1 MREQSRIHLVIVT
14 LVVLLTLTVSTI
26 LGDVTITQSLI
37 GAKQIIT
44 FSNDVQVN
52 GGNTCADLLT
62 EITHLGTDYTCSLD
76 DPTTLVIKYGYS
88 PDADPQTIT
97 LTGLNETISNGAFT
111 RPTLPTFTIT
121 ETGITT
127 GYQDNTVTLTASP
140 SWSGATTT
148 RSYAWSYGGGSAGST
163 PDISGAGNSFTFNY
177 WLMTPGTYNIEIRM
191 SDTDT
196 SFYYDQTKTLIVQ
209 DSCVDLTSC
218 NVVGWK
224 LTNNPGSCTGTYI
237 TGINVGNG
245 DDITLA
251 QSGSGPYILT
261 ATYNPGS
268 VGGNALSID
277 DSQCDNSFTT
287 VSCGS
292 TIQFPTI
299 TETTVGAI
307 QKFTFSQLVAAS
319 GGSNCADFLDSTT
332 HLGTGYSCSIINT
345 PNPATLEIKYGYS
358 PAATPPTLTLKP
370 AAFSPC
376 AVGNFTRTTL
386 PTFTITET
394 GITTGYQDNTVTLTA
409 SPSWSGATTTRS
421 YAWSYGGGSAGST
434 PDISGAGNSFTFNY
448 WLMTPGTYNIEIRM
462 SDTDTSFYYDQT
474 KTLIVQDSCVDLTSC
489 NVVGWKL
496 TNNPGSCTGTYITGI
511 NVGNGDDITL
521 TESGSGPYILTATY
535 NPGSVGGNALSIDDS
550 QCDNSFTTVSCG
562 STIQFPT
569 ITETTVG
576 AIQKFTFSQ
585 LVAASGG
592 SNCADFLDSTTH
604 LGTGYSCS
612 IINTP
617 NPATLEIKYGYSP
630 AATPPTLTLKPA
642 AFSPCAVGNFTRTT
656 LPTFTITETGIT
668 TGYQDNTVTLT
679 ASPSWSGATTTRSY
693 AWSYGGG
700 SAGSTPDI
708 SGAGN
713 SFTFNYWLMTP
724 GTYNIEIRMSDTDTS
739 FYYDQTKTLIV
750 QDSCVD
756 LTSCNVVGWKL
767 TNNPGSCT
775 GTYITGIN
783 VGNGDDI
790 TLAQSGSGPYI
801 LTATYNPGSVGGN
814 ALSIDDSQC
823 DNSFTTVSCG
833 STIQFPTIT
842 ETTVGAIQ
850 KFTFSQLVAASGGSN
865 CADFLDSTTHL
876 GTGYSCS
883 IINTPNP
890 ATLEIKYGYSPAAT
904 PPTLTLKP
912 AAFSPCAVG
921 NFTRTTLPTFTITET
936 GITTGY
942 QDNTVT
948 LTASPSWSGATT
960 TRSYAWS
967 YGGGSAGS
975 TPDISGAGNSF
986 TFNYWLMTPGTYN
999 IEIRMSDTDTSF
1011 YYDQTKTLIVQDSCV
1026 DLTSCNVVGWK
1037 LTNNPGSC
1045 TGTYITG
1052 INVGNGDDITLAQS
1066 GSGPYILTAT
1076 YNPGSVGGNALSIDD
1091 SQCDNSF
1098 TTVSCGSTIQFPTIT
1113 ETTVGAIQKFTFS
1126 QLVAASGGSNC
1137 ADFLDSTTHLGTGY
1151 SCSIINTPN
1160 PATLEIKY
1168 GYSPAATP
1176 PTLTLKPAAFS
1187 PCAVG
1192 NFTRTTLPTF
1202 TITETGI
1209 TTGYQDNTVTLTA
1222 SPSWSGAT
1230 TTRSYAWS
1238 YGGGSAGSTP
1248 DISGAGNSFTF
1259 NYWLMTPGTYN
1270 IEIRMSDTDTSF
1282 YYDQT
1287 KTLIVQDSCVDLT
1300 SCNVVG
1306 WKLTNNPGSCTG
1318 TYITGINVGNGD
1330 DITLTESGS
1339 GPYILTATYNPG
1351 SVGGNA
1357 LSIDDS
1363 QCDNSFTTV
1372 SCGSTIQFP
1381 TITETT
1387 VGAIQ
1392 KFTFSQLVAAS
1403 GGSNCADFLDSTT
1416 HLGTGYSCSII
1427 NTPNPA
1433 TLEIKYGY
1441 SPAAT
1446 PPTLTLKPAAFSPCA
1461 VGNFTR
1467 TTLPT
1472 FTITETG
1479 ITTGYQDNTVTLTA
1493 SPSWS
1498 GATTTRSY
1506 AWSYGGGSAG
1516 STPDISGAGN
1526 SFTFNYWLMTPGTY
1540 NIEIRMSD
1548 TDTSFYYDQTKTL
1561 IVQDSCVDLTSCNV
1575 VGWKLTNNPGSCTGT
1590 YITGI
1595 NVGNGDD
1602 ITLTESGSG
1611 PYILT
1616 ATYNPGSVGGNA
1628 LSIDDSQCDNS
1639 FTTVSCGSTIQFPTI
1654 TETTVGAIQKFTFSQ
1669 LVAASG
1675 GSNCADFLD
1684 STTHLGTGY
1693 SCSIIN
1699 TPNPATLEIKYGYS
1713 PAATPPTLTLKPAAF
1728 SPCAVGN
1735 FTRTTLPTFTITE
1748 TGITTGY
1755 QDNTVT
1761 LTASPSWSGA
1771 TTTRSYAWSY
1781 GGGSAGSTP
1790 DISGAGNS
1798 FTFNYWLMTP
1808 GTYNIEIRMSDTD
1821 TSFYYDQT
1829 KTLIV
1834 QDSCVDLT
1842 SCNVV
1847 GWKLT
1852 NNPGSC
1858 TGTYITGINVGNG
1871 DDITLAQ
1878 SGSGPYILTATY
1890 NPGSVGGNALS
1901 IDDSQCD
1908 NSFTTVSC
1916 GSTIQ
1921 FPTITETTVGAI
1933 QKFTFSQLVAASGGS
1948 NCADFL
1954 DSTTHL
1960 GTGYSCSIINTPN
1973 PATLEIKYG
1982 YSPAATPPTL
1992 TLKPAAFSPCA
2003 VGNFTRTTLPTF
2015 TITETGIT
2023 TGYQDNTV
2031 TLTASPSWSGATT
2044 TRSYAWSYG
2053 GGSAGST
2060 PDISG
2065 AGNSFTFN
2073 YWLMTPGTYNIE
2085 IRMSDTDTSFYYDQ
2099 TKTLIVQDSCVDLT
2113 SCNVVG
2119 WKLTNNPGSC
2129 TGTYITGIN
2138 VGNGDDITLAQ
2149 SGSGPYILTATYN
2162 PGSVGGNALSIDD
2175 SQCDN
2180 SFTTVSCGSTI
2191 QFPTITETTVGAI
2204 QKFTFSQLVAASGGS
2219 NCADFLDSTTHLGT
2233 GYSCSIIN
2241 TPNPATL
2248 EIKYGYS
2255 PAATPPTLTLKPAAF
2270 SPCAVGNFTRSS
2282 PTFTIT
2288 ETGVTTGYQDNTV
2301 TLTISPSWSGATT
2314 TRLYAW
2320 SYGGGSAGS
2329 TPDISGAG
2337 NSFTFNYWLMTPG
2350 TYNIE
2355 IRMSDT
2361 DTSFYYDQTKTLI
2374 VQDSCVDLTSCNVVG
2389 WKLTNNPGSCTG
2401 TYITGINVGNGDD
2414 ITLAQSGSGPY
2425 ILTATYNPGSVGGNA
2440 LSIDDSQCDNSFT
2453 TVSCGST
2460 IQFPTITE
2468 TTVGAIQKFTFSQLV
2483 AASGGSNCADFLD
2496 STTHLGTGYS
2506 CSIINTPNP
2515 ATLEIKYGYSPAAT
2529 PPTLTLKPAA
2539 FSPCA
2544 VGNFTRSSPTFTI
2557 TESDIITAYQDHT
2570 ATLTASVTWNGPT
2583 TTRSYSWSYTPGS
2596 AGSTPILS
2604 GVTAGTYDFN
2614 YWLMSPGSHSVN
2626 IKLLDSD
2633 NPTFYYEQTSSSL
2646 EVQDSCLDL
2655 TACDVV
2661 GWKLSHNPG
2670 ACYDEY
2676 VTGIVPSNGDVVA
2689 LSKWGINPYRIT
2701 ATYQPGSQGGNSL
2714 TIDSSHCFNTF
2725 TTVSCGLNI
2734 KFPSLAMN
2742 TDSPTSQ
2749 SSGVPLTISGT
2760 LNANGLSSPADYSL
2774 PWTPSGAPCV
2784 DGSPSCTIDPGD
2796 ITCSGTPYEYKLLA
2810 KISCK
2815 VDPWKEITFT
2825 PFTYGTTF
2833 TKQVVGSVQ
2842 TFTFSEDMTP
2852 TGGTSCADLLTSTL
2866 YLGVGFSCS
2875 LPTPTTFL
2883 IKYGHSTV
2891 EMPPKTI
2898 SINLGG
2904 FTTSCITTAVSFKR
2918 PIIPSFDLAAT
2929 GISEAAYQD
2938 NVAAFRC
2945 ASFKWFGSSA
2955 TKVMEWS
2962 YITSAGTIPDLT
2974 SLTATSFDFNYW
2986 EMTPGSYQIKV
2997 RLTDTANPP
3006 FYYEEDS
3013 PVFTVLESCSASCDV
3028 VNWTLTHDPG
3038 TCESNCLSNQGTD
3051 SLLCTQ
3057 ETKSNSYVITGTYQ
3071 PGSVGSRTLTTNSGK
3086 CTNSFTTVSCG
3097 TALKFPKIE
3106 LSQDAPAAQ
3115 YSGSDLTIS
3124 GSITDNGLIL
3134 DTDYTVTWVQPTDF
3148 TTCVSGSSTCT
3159 VLAES
3164 LTCGGPYA
3172 FATQLK
3178 MLCQGSPVVWSAA
3191 TYTEFTYGS
3200 MVPYTF
3206 NTTSGTVQKI
3216 IFSQTLAVTGGSECS
3231 DLLVSTSHLGNGY
3244 SCNYTS
3250 TLDNSTLNVRYG
3262 NETVPGNQTI
3272 SLKPAGFTPCT
3283 AGSFDRPQLPSF
3295 NLSEDGVQDSAY
3307 QDSVATF
3314 TITSIIWTG
3323 STNTRVFYWN
3333 YVITADNNSLLNGVT
3348 GESYQFNYWLMGP
3361 GEYQIKVIM
3370 KDTDNWNFSYQ
3381 IIGKKFI
3388 ILESCNNSAGLA
3400 ELEQGVC
3407 TLCDAAAGFS
3417 AIGKECISK

>member
-1 MREQSRIHLVIVT
+1 MKKTSKIRFNLTIAI
-14 LVVLLTLTVSTI
+14 LLIMHHQIAS
-26 LGDVTITQSLI
+26 GAVTITSDNLV
-37 GAKQIIT
+37 GAVQTLT
-44 FSNDVQVN
+44 FSSDVQVN

-376 AVGNFTRTTL
+376 V
-386 PTFTITET
+386 
-394 GITTGYQDNTVTLTA
+394 
-409 SPSWSGATTTRS
+409 
-421 YAWSYGGGSAGST
+421 
-434 PDISGAGNSFTFNY
+434 
-448 WLMTPGTYNIEIRM
+448 
-462 SDTDTSFYYDQT
+462 
-474 KTLIVQDSCVDLTSC
+474 
-489 NVVGWKL
+489 
-496 TNNPGSCTGTYITGI
+496 
-511 NVGNGDDITL
+511 
-521 TESGSGPYILTATY
+521 
-535 NPGSVGGNALSIDDS
+535 
-550 QCDNSFTTVSCG
+550 
-562 STIQFPT
+562 
-569 ITETTVG
+569 
-576 AIQKFTFSQ
+576 
-585 LVAASGG
+585 
-592 SNCADFLDSTTH
+592 
-604 LGTGYSCS
+604 
-612 IINTP
+612 
-617 NPATLEIKYGYSP
+617 
-630 AATPPTLTLKPA
+630 
-642 AFSPCAVGNFTRTT
+642 VGNFTRTT

-912 AAFSPCAVG
+912 AAFSPCVVG

-948 LTASPSWSGATT
+948 LT
-960 TRSYAWS
+960 
-967 YGGGSAGS
+967 
-975 TPDISGAGNSF
+975 
-986 TFNYWLMTPGTYN
+986 
-999 IEIRMSDTDTSF
+999 
-1011 YYDQTKTLIVQDSCV
+1011 V
-1026 DLTSCNVVGWK
+1026 
-1037 LTNNPGSC
+1037 
-1045 TGTYITG
+1045 
-1052 INVGNGDDITLAQS
+1052 
-1066 GSGPYILTAT
+1066 
-1076 YNPGSVGGNALSIDD
+1076 
-1091 SQCDNSF
+1091 
-1098 TTVSCGSTIQFPTIT
+1098 
-1113 ETTVGAIQKFTFS
+1113 
-1126 QLVAASGGSNC
+1126 
-1137 ADFLDSTTHLGTGY
+1137 
-1151 SCSIINTPN
+1151 
-1160 PATLEIKY
+1160 
-1168 GYSPAATP
+1168 
-1176 PTLTLKPAAFS
+1176 
-1187 PCAVG
+1187 
-1192 NFTRTTLPTF
+1192 
-1202 TITETGI
+1202 
-1209 TTGYQDNTVTLTA
+1209 

-1446 PPTLTLKPAAFSPCA
+1446 PPTLTLKPAAFSPCV

-1479 ITTGYQDNTVTLTA
+1479 ITTGYQDNTVTLTV

-1728 SPCAVGN
+1728 SPCVVGN

-1761 LTASPSWSGA
+1761 LTVSPSWSGA

-1808 GTYNIEIRMSDTD
+1808 GTYNIEIRMRDTD

-1858 TGTYITGINVGNG
+1858 TGTYITGINAGNG

-1916 GSTIQ
+1916 GNNIK
-1921 FPTITETTVGAI
+1921 FPTLILNQDSPAILSSSAALAISGTLNPNSLPVADYSLTWVQTGLFCSGGGDTCNIAAGALICTPTPYEYKLQLKMTCKPSPWWIEIAYTPFTYGITITESTEGSI
-1933 QKFTFSQLVAASGGS
+1933 QKLTFSEVISAAGGS
-1948 NCADFL
+1948 TCGDFL
-1954 DSTTHL
+1954 DSTAYL
-1960 GTGYSCSIINTPN
+1960 GTGYSC
-1973 PATLEIKYG
+1973 TLSTVSTTILTIKYG
-1982 YSPAATPPTL
+1982 HSPTSNPPTHNLITTAFTPCATGSFTRGSPEFSITESGAMAGYQDHTATLTPTSTWQGDTTNRSYTWGYVSSAGPSPVISGVTAGTYNFNYWIMTPGAYQVNITIFDSANPAFYIIRTSSVFTVLDSCLDL
-1992 TLKPAAFSPCA
+1992 TLCDVVAWKLTHNPGACYDDY
-2003 VGNFTRTTLPTF
+2003 V
-2015 TITETGIT
+2015 TGIT
-2023 TGYQDNTV
+2023 PANGDTIVLSKYGINPYIIKATYQ
-2031 TLTASPSWSGATT
+2031 
-2044 TRSYAWSYG
+2044 
-2053 GGSAGST
+2053 
-2060 PDISG
+2060 
-2065 AGNSFTFN
+2065 
-2073 YWLMTPGTYNIE
+2073 
-2085 IRMSDTDTSFYYDQ
+2085 
-2099 TKTLIVQDSCVDLT
+2099 
-2113 SCNVVG
+2113 
-2119 WKLTNNPGSC
+2119 PGSK
-2129 TGTYITGIN
+2129 
-2138 VGNGDDITLAQ
+2138 
-2149 SGSGPYILTATYN
+2149 
-2162 PGSVGGNALSIDD
+2162 GGNALSID
-2175 SQCDN
+2175 SSKCYN
-2180 SFTTVSCGSTI
+2180 SFTTVSCGS
-2191 QFPTITETTVGAI
+2191 
-2204 QKFTFSQLVAASGGS
+2204 
-2219 NCADFLDSTTHLGT
+2219 
-2233 GYSCSIIN
+2233 
-2241 TPNPATL
+2241 
-2248 EIKYGYS
+2248 
-2255 PAATPPTLTLKPAAF
+2255 
-2270 SPCAVGNFTRSS
+2270 
-2282 PTFTIT
+2282 
-2288 ETGVTTGYQDNTV
+2288 
-2301 TLTISPSWSGATT
+2301 
-2314 TRLYAW
+2314 
-2320 SYGGGSAGS
+2320 
-2329 TPDISGAG
+2329 
-2337 NSFTFNYWLMTPG
+2337 
-2350 TYNIE
+2350 
-2355 IRMSDT
+2355 
-2361 DTSFYYDQTKTLI
+2361 
-2374 VQDSCVDLTSCNVVG
+2374 
-2389 WKLTNNPGSCTG
+2389 
-2401 TYITGINVGNGDD
+2401 
-2414 ITLAQSGSGPY
+2414 
-2425 ILTATYNPGSVGGNA
+2425 
-2440 LSIDDSQCDNSFT
+2440 
-2453 TVSCGST
+2453 
-2460 IQFPTITE
+2460 
-2468 TTVGAIQKFTFSQLV
+2468 
-2483 AASGGSNCADFLD
+2483 
-2496 STTHLGTGYS
+2496 
-2506 CSIINTPNP
+2506 
-2515 ATLEIKYGYSPAAT
+2515 
-2529 PPTLTLKPAA
+2529 
-2539 FSPCA
+2539 
-2544 VGNFTRSSPTFTI
+2544 
-2557 TESDIITAYQDHT
+2557 
-2570 ATLTASVTWNGPT
+2570 
-2583 TTRSYSWSYTPGS
+2583 
-2596 AGSTPILS
+2596 
-2604 GVTAGTYDFN
+2604 
-2614 YWLMSPGSHSVN
+2614 
-2626 IKLLDSD
+2626 
-2633 NPTFYYEQTSSSL
+2633 
-2646 EVQDSCLDL
+2646 
-2655 TACDVV
+2655 
-2661 GWKLSHNPG
+2661 
-2670 ACYDEY
+2670 
-2676 VTGIVPSNGDVVA
+2676 
-2689 LSKWGINPYRIT
+2689 
-2701 ATYQPGSQGGNSL
+2701 
-2714 TIDSSHCFNTF
+2714 
-2725 TTVSCGLNI
+2725 NI
-2734 KFPSLAMN
+2734 KFPTLLMN
-2742 TDSPTSQ
+2742 QNSPSAQ
-2749 SSGVPLTISGT
+2749 PSSTTLTISGT
-2760 LNANGLSSPADYSL
+2760 FDPNGLVVTTDYTLEWSQ
-2774 PWTPSGAPCV
+2774 SGNSCV
-2784 DGSPSCTIDPGD
+2784 NGNPSCSIPPG
-2796 ITCSGTPYEYKLLA
+2796 ILSCTTTPYEYILQL

-2815 VDPWKEITFT
+2815 TTAWGELIFT
-2825 PFTYGTTF
+2825 PFTYGATF
-2833 TKQVVGSVQ
+2833 TKVIVGSVQ
-2842 TFTFSEDMTP
+2842 TITFSENMVAS
-2852 TGGTSCADLLTSTL
+2852 GGTACADLLTSTA
-2866 YLGVGFSCS
+2866 YLGVGYSCS
-2875 LPTPTTFL
+2875 FLTPTAFI

-2891 EMPPKTI
+2891 EFPPKTI
-2898 SINLGG
+2898 SLNAAG
-2904 FTTSCITTAVSFKR
+2904 FTSCINTALSFKR
-2918 PIIPSFDLAAT
+2918 PILPKFELTGTNITDPS
-2929 GISEAAYQD
+2929 YQD
-2938 NVAAFRC
+2938 NIAAFRLG
-2945 ASFKWFGSSA
+2945 SFRWFGSSA
-2955 TKVMEWS
+2955 TRVINWS
-2962 YITSAGTIPDLT
+2962 YLVSAGATPDLSGIT
-2974 SLTATSFDFNYW
+2974 DVNFDFNYW
-2986 EMTPGSYQIKV
+2986 IMTPGDYKIHV
-2997 RLTDTANPP
+2997 ALTDSDNPP
-3006 FYYEEDS
+3006 FIYEEDS
-3013 PVFTVLESCSASCDV
+3013 GTFTVLESCASSCDV
-3028 VNWTLTHDPG
+3028 VTWTLTHNPG
-3038 TCESNCLSNQGTD
+3038 SCNSDCLSGRGSD
-3051 SLLCTQ
+3051 SVLCTQ
-3057 ETKSNSYVITGTYQ
+3057 TTNPSSYTLTGTYQ
-3071 PGSVGSRTLTTNSGK
+3071 PGSVGSRTLTINSGK

-3097 TALKFPKIE
+3097 IALKFSKIVR
-3106 LSQDAPAAQ
+3106 SQNAPAAQ
-3115 YSGSDLTIS
+3115 SSGSDLTIS
-3124 GSITDNGLIL
+3124 GSITTNGLIL
-3134 DTDYTVTWVQPTDF
+3134 DTDYSVTWVQPTDF

-3159 VLAES
+3159 VLAGS

-3178 MLCQGSPVVWSAA
+3178 MLCQGSPVVWSAV
-3191 TYTEFTYGS
+3191 TYTEFTYGDLLTVS
-3200 MVPYTF
+3200 NDTTTGSVQEITF
-3206 NTTSGTVQKI
+3206 GSIVAASSGT
-3216 IFSQTLAVTGGSECS
+3216 ACS
-3231 DLLVSTSHLGNGY
+3231 DLLSSTTHLGSGY
-3244 SCNYTS
+3244 SCEFIS
-3250 TLDNSTLNVRYG
+3250 TPQSILTVKYG
-3262 NETVPGNQTI
+3262 VDTVDGDQLI
-3272 SLKPAGFTPCT
+3272 SLRPEGVVPCSVST
-3283 AGSFDRPQLPSF
+3283 FDRPILPSF
-3295 NLSEDGVQDSAY
+3295 KLTEEGIEEPGY
-3307 QDSVATF
+3307 QDNVANF
-3314 TITSIIWTG
+3314 KVTSIVWKGSPSTQFFSWSFATG
-3323 STNTRVFYWN
+3323 
-3333 YVITADNNSLLNGVT
+3333 NGSPPRT
-3348 GESYQFNYWLMGP
+3348 SNGESYQLIYWLLTP
-3361 GEYQIKVIM
+3361 GEYQIKVSM
-3370 KDTDNWNFSYQ
+3370 RDSDNSKFSYEVL
-3381 IIGKKFI
+3381 GNKFVV
-3388 ILESCNNSAGLA
+3388 LESCNTSAGLA
-3400 ELEQGVC
+3400 EVKEGAC
-3407 TLCDAAAGFS
+3407 TLCDASGGFK